1 MSKPRVAIKRC
12 AISASQEEV
21 DSAVAE
27 AVAAIGGIPQAVR
40 NAKSMM
46 VKPNYV
52 GVMSRAS
59 NDDVRMHK
67 GRHAHNTEPAV
78 CAAAV
83 KLIREANPSA
93 TIYYGDGLDTR
104 HAHRTKEDIFDFMG
118 ATALAREYDLT
129 LLDCNE
135 GEFVQA
141 PVPDGVMMRYL
152 WVRREIA
159 EADTYVSL
167 AKLKCHQTAGITLS
181 MKNMFGLLPR
191 AHYGA
196 ENRGFMHQNAHRL
209 MRVFVTVNQA
219 FPLSFQVID
228 GIVGTNHGM
237 SGEPKE
243 AGLVIAG
250 ANSIA
255 TDAVGMQVMGF
266 DPQADFGTP
275 PFFIA
280 ENHIKLAAA
289 AGLGTTQL
297 DQIEVLGETPE
308 SFGLQFETRPE
319 SEFTHAKAA
328 AILAATRAQARVYLE
343 MRDELLKTHSG
354 KFVFLVDGEVVQSVD
369 TIAEAAKLDY
379 FGNAHGFGFAT
390 QVLPPSEA
398 AENIEAYLA

>member
-1 MSKPRVAIKRC
+1 MSRPKVAIQRC
-12 AISASQEEV
+12 AIDAAQADV
-21 DSAVAE
+21 DAAVAE
-27 AVAAIGGIPQAVR
+27 AVHAMGGIPEAVR
-40 NAKSMM
+40 AARSIV

-52 GVMSRAS
+52 GVMFRAS

-83 KLIREANPSA
+83 KLIREANPGA
-93 TIYYGDGLDTR
+93 TIYYGDGLDIQ

-118 ATALAREYDLT
+118 ATALAKQYDLT
-129 LLDCNE
+129 LMDCNE
-135 GEFVQA
+135 GEFVRV
-141 PVPDGVMMRYL
+141 PVPHGVMLRYL

-159 EADTYVSL
+159 EADAYVSL

-181 MKNMFGLLPR
+181 TKNMFGLLPR

-196 ENRGFMHQNAHRL
+196 GNRGFMHQNAHRL

-219 FPLSFQVID
+219 FPQSFQVID

-243 AGLVIAG
+243 AGLVMAG
-250 ANSIA
+250 TNSIA
-255 TDAVGMQVMGF
+255 TDAVGMKVMGF

-275 PFFIA
+275 PFFIS
-280 ENHIKLAAA
+280 ENHIALAAQ
-289 AGLGTTQL
+289 AGLGTTDL
-297 DQIEVLGETPE
+297 AEIEVVGESPE

-319 SEFTHAKAA
+319 ASFSHAKAA
-328 AILAATRAQARVYLE
+328 AILDATRAQARLYLE
-343 MRDELLKTHSG
+343 KRDDLLRTHRG
-354 KFVFLVDGEVVQSVD
+354 KFVFLVDGKVVESVD

-379 FGNAHGFGFAT
+379 FNNAHGYGFAT
-390 QVLPPSEA
+390 QVLPPGEA
-398 AENIEAYLA
+398 AEIVEAYL

>member
-1 MSKPRVAIKRC
+1 MSKPRVAIERC
-12 AISASQEEV
+12 AISGSQEEV
-21 DSAVAE
+21 DAAVAE
-27 AVAAIGGIPQAVR
+27 AVEAIGGIPQAVR
-40 NAKSMM
+40 NAKSIM

-135 GEFVQA
+135 GEFAKV
-141 PVPDGVMMRYL
+141 PVHGGVMMRYL

-159 EADTYVSL
+159 EADAYVSL

-196 ENRGFMHQNAHRL
+196 GNRGFMHQNAHRL

-219 FPLSFQVID
+219 FPQSFQVID
-228 GIVGTNHGM
+228 GIVGTNYGM

-243 AGLVIAG
+243 AGLVMAG

-255 TDAVGMQVMGF
+255 TDAVGMKVMGF

-275 PFFIA
+275 PFFVS
-280 ENHIKLAAA
+280 ENHLTLAAK

-297 DQIEVLGETPE
+297 DEIEILGETPE
-308 SFGLQFETRPE
+308 SFGLQFETRPQAD
-319 SEFTHAKAA
+319 FTHAKAA
-328 AILAATRAQARVYLE
+328 AILEAARAQARVYLE
-343 MRDELLKTHSG
+343 RRHELLQTHRG

-369 TIAEAAKLDY
+369 TVAEAAQLEY
-379 FGNAHGFGFAT
+379 FDDEQGFGFAT
-390 QVLPPSEA
+390 QVLPPAETV
-398 AENIEAYLA
+398 ENIEAYLS

>member
-1 MSKPRVAIKRC
+1 MSKPQVAIQRC
-12 AISASQEEV
+12 AIGAAQAEV
-21 DSAVAE
+21 DAAVAE
-27 AVAAIGGIPQAVR
+27 AVHAIGGIPPAVR
-40 NAKSMM
+40 TAQSIV

-52 GVMSRAS
+52 GVMFRA
-59 NDDVRMHK
+59 NNEDVRMHK

-93 TIYYGDGLDTR
+93 TIYYGDGLDIQ

-118 ATALAREYDLT
+118 ATSLAKEYDLT

-135 GEFVQA
+135 GEFVQV
-141 PVPDGVMMRYL
+141 PVPDGVMLRYL

-167 AKLKCHQTAGITLS
+167 AKLKCHQTAGFTLS
-181 MKNMFGLLPR
+181 TKNMFGLLPR

-196 ENRGFMHQNAHRL
+196 GNRGFMHQNAHRL

-219 FPLSFQVID
+219 FPQSFQVID

-243 AGLVIAG
+243 AELVMAG
-250 ANSIA
+250 TNSIA
-255 TDAVGMQVMGF
+255 TDAVGMKVMGF

-280 ENHIKLAAA
+280 ENHLLLAER
-289 AGLGTTQL
+289 AGLGTTDL
-297 DQIEVLGETPE
+297 DEIEVVGESPE
-308 SFGLQFETRPE
+308 SFGLQFETKPE
-319 SEFTHAKAA
+319 ADFSHAKAA
-328 AILAATRAQARVYLE
+328 AILDATRAQARVYLE
-343 MRDELLKTHSG
+343 KRDALLRTHRG
-354 KFVFLVDGEVVQSVD
+354 KFVFLVDGEVVQSVA

-379 FGNAHGFGFAT
+379 FNNAHGFGFAT
-390 QVLPPSEA
+390 QVLPPAEA
-398 AENIEAYLA
+398 AEIVEAYL

>member
-12 AISASQEEV
+12 AISAGQEEV
-21 DSAVAE
+21 DAAVAQ
-27 AVAAIGGIPQAVR
+27 AVEAIGGIPQAVR
-40 NAKSMM
+40 HAKSIM

-52 GVMSRAS
+52 GIMSRAS

-118 ATALAREYDLT
+118 ATALASEYELT

-135 GEFVQA
+135 GEFVKV
-141 PVPDGVMMRYL
+141 PVPGGVMLRYL

-219 FPLSFQVID
+219 FPQSFQVID

-250 ANSIA
+250 TSSVA
-255 TDAVGMQVMGF
+255 TDAVGMKVMGF

-275 PFFIA
+275 PFFVS
-280 ENHIKLAAA
+280 ENHLTLAAK

-297 DQIEVLGETPE
+297 DEIEILGETPE
-308 SFGLQFETRPE
+308 SFGLQFETRPQAD
-319 SEFTHAKAA
+319 FTHAKAA
-328 AILAATRAQARVYLE
+328 AILQATRAQARVYLD
-343 MRDELLKTHSG
+343 RRHELLQTHRG

-369 TIAEAAKLDY
+369 TVAEAAQLEY
-379 FGNAHGFGFAT
+379 FDDEQGFGFAT
-390 QVLPPSEA
+390 QVLPP
-398 AENIEAYLA
+398 AETVEYIEAYLS

>member
-1 MSKPRVAIKRC
+1 MSKPQVAIQRC
-12 AISASQEEV
+12 AIGADQAEV
-21 DSAVAE
+21 DAAVAE
-27 AVAAIGGIPQAVR
+27 AVHAIGGIPPAVR
-40 NAKSMM
+40 TARSIV

-52 GVMSRAS
+52 GVMFRA
-59 NDDVRMHK
+59 NNEDVRMHK

-93 TIYYGDGLDTR
+93 TIYYGDGLDIQ

-118 ATALAREYDLT
+118 ATSLAKEFDLT

-135 GEFVQA
+135 GEFVQV
-141 PVPDGVMMRYL
+141 PVPDGVMLRYL

-167 AKLKCHQTAGITLS
+167 AKLKCHQTAGFTIST
-181 MKNMFGLLPR
+181 KNMFGLLPR

-196 ENRGFMHQNAHRL
+196 GNRGFMHQNAHRL

-219 FPLSFQVID
+219 FPQSFQVID

-243 AGLVIAG
+243 AGLVMAG
-250 ANSIA
+250 TNSIA
-255 TDAVGMQVMGF
+255 TDAVGMKVMGF

-280 ENHIKLAAA
+280 ENHLLLAER
-289 AGLGTTQL
+289 AGLGTTNL
-297 DQIEVLGETPE
+297 DEIEVVGESPE

-319 SEFTHAKAA
+319 ADFSHAKAA
-328 AILAATRAQARVYLE
+328 AILDATRAQARVYLE
-343 MRDELLKTHSG
+343 KRDELLRTHRG
-354 KFVFLVDGEVVQSVD
+354 KFVFLVDGEVVQSVA

-379 FGNAHGFGFAT
+379 FNNAHGFGFAT
-390 QVLPPSEA
+390 QVLPPTEA
-398 AENIEAYLA
+398 AEIVEAYL

>member
-21 DSAVAE
+21 DAAVAQAAE
-27 AVAAIGGIPQAVR
+27 AIGGIPQAVR
-40 NAKSMM
+40 DAKRIM

-52 GVMSRAS
+52 GIMFRAS

-78 CAAAV
+78 CAAAI
-83 KLIREANPSA
+83 KQIREANPGA
-93 TIYYGDGLDTR
+93 TIYYGDGLDIQ
-104 HAHRTKEDIFDFMG
+104 HGHRTQEDIFNFMG

-135 GEFVQA
+135 GEFVQV
-141 PVPDGVMMRYL
+141 PVPDGVMLRYL

-167 AKLKCHQTAGITLS
+167 AKLKCHQTAGFTLS
-181 MKNMFGLLPR
+181 TKNMFGLLPR

-196 ENRGFMHQNAHRL
+196 GNRGFMHQNAHRL

-219 FPLSFQVID
+219 FPQSFQVID

-243 AGLVIAG
+243 AGLVMAG
-250 ANSIA
+250 TNSVA
-255 TDAVGMQVMGF
+255 TDAVGMKVMGF

-275 PFFIA
+275 PFFIS

-297 DQIEVLGETPE
+297 DEIEVLGETPE
-308 SFGLQFETRPE
+308 SFGLKFETRPQ
-319 SEFTHAKAA
+319 SDFTHAKAA
-328 AILAATRAQARVYLE
+328 AILEAARAQARVYLE

-369 TIAEAAKLDY
+369 TIAEAAQLEY
-379 FGNAHGFGFAT
+379 FDDSQGFGFAT
-390 QVLPPSEA
+390 QVLPPAETV
-398 AENIEAYLA
+398 ENIEAYLV

>member
-1 MSKPRVAIKRC
+1 MPKPKVAIERC
-12 AISASQEEV
+12 AVGASQAEV
-21 DSAVAE
+21 DAAVAQ

-40 NAKSMM
+40 AARRIMI
-46 VKPNYV
+46 KPNYV
-52 GVMSRAS
+52 GIMFRAS
-59 NDDVRMHK
+59 NDEVRMHK
-67 GRHAHNTEPAV
+67 GRQAHNTEPAV

-83 KLIREANPSA
+83 KLIREANPNA
-93 TIYYGDGLDTR
+93 TIYYGDGLDIQ

-118 ATALAREYDLT
+118 ATALAKQFDLT

-135 GEFVQA
+135 GEFVRV
-141 PVPDGVMMRYL
+141 PVPDGVMLRYL

-181 MKNMFGLLPR
+181 TKNMFGLLPR

-196 ENRGFMHQNAHRL
+196 GNRGFMHQNAHRL

-219 FPLSFQVID
+219 FPQSLQVID

-243 AGLVIAG
+243 AGLVMAG
-250 ANSIA
+250 TNPIA

-266 DPQADFGTP
+266 DPQANFGTP
-275 PFFIA
+275 PFFIS
-280 ENHIKLAAA
+280 ENHLLLAAQ
-289 AGLGTTQL
+289 AGLGTTDL
-297 DQIEVLGETPE
+297 EEIEILGEPPA

-319 SEFTHAKAA
+319 ADFSHAKAA

-343 MRDELLKTHSG
+343 RRAELLKTHGG
-354 KFVFLVDGEVVQSVD
+354 KFVFLVDGKVVESVD

-379 FGNAHGFGFAT
+379 FNNPHGFGFAT
-390 QVLPPSEA
+390 QVLPAAEA
-398 AENIEAYLA
+398 AEKVEAYLQ